1 MTHVLRVAVRNSVKV
16 SDRMQGSLLHLG
28 NISEA
33 GQTHRW
39 SRKCAERR
47 VLRAGWSEGSQPGI
61 QVPGERPACVAW
73 LPAPGPMAESRGR
86 TSASFT
92 WSRSRRNCW
101 KSRPGGSLTW
111 RGGAPS
117 RSQRQASVLEVVDV
131 KQTYCI
137 DYLNIGWNASFLKVF
152 LETCLLVLDSGWGE
166 RPRGQARQ
174 TGTAG
179 GRPAPAPGSSTEAE
193 LQATGG
199 GGSPVCA
206 VSALASSAVRGH

>member
-1 MTHVLRVAVRNSVKV
+1 
-16 SDRMQGSLLHLG
+16 
-28 NISEA
+28 
-33 GQTHRW
+33 
-39 SRKCAERR
+39 
-47 VLRAGWSEGSQPGI
+47 
-61 QVPGERPACVAW
+61 
-73 LPAPGPMAESRGR
+73 MAESRGR

-137 DYLNIGWNASFLKVF
+137 DYLHVGWNASFLKVF

-179 GRPAPAPGSSTEAE
+179 GRPAPAPPQRPNFRPPGE
-193 LQATGG
+193 GG
-199 GGSPVCA
+199 VLC
-206 VSALASSAVRGH
+206 VQSARWRHQQLEVTNNKQ